1 MTPPPTSPAQP
12 TPPPTPPPVSPAAL
26 PGTLAEA
33 VRGSAARWPDRTA
46 WVFDALGE
54 SLTFADVERR
64 SAHLAGVLAARGA
77 RPGDRVAVL
86 LRNVPEFPLTWL
98 ALARLG
104 AAMVPINVN
113 YRSHDAGHLVR
124 DSGARLLV
132 TTGEFTDLAG
142 LLPVDPIFVED
153 LPAAAP
159 APLDDVRPDDLVN
172 VQYTSGTTG
181 RPKGCMLSHRY
192 WAELAGSLVTSFP
205 RLGPGDVMLTCQPFH
220 YIDPQWNVAAALLSG
235 ARLVVL
241 DRFHPSSFWAK
252 VREHEVTYFY
262 CLGLMPTVLLRM
274 PPDPL
279 DRAHRVRAIQC
290 SAIPPALH
298 AALEE
303 RWGAPWYEA
312 FGMTE
317 TGADLRVSEEDHDA
331 ALGTGCI
338 GRPLPHR
345 EVKIVDAE
353 GKPVPPGETGE
364 LALRGSG
371 LMRGYLGLPDPFRDG
386 WFHTGDLVR
395 QDAEGRVYYMGR
407 LKDMIR
413 RSGEN
418 ISAAE
423 VEEVLHQHPE
433 VRVAA
438 VVPVADELRG
448 EEVKAYVVPR
458 AAEPDPEELARFCAE
473 RLAYFKVPRY
483 WQFRTQ
489 LPMTASERVSKGG
502 LPRER
507 AGAYDSVDK
516 VWR

>member
-1 MTPPPTSPAQP
+1 MTPPPIPPA
-12 TPPPTPPPVSPAAL
+12 PPSAL
-26 PGTLAEA
+26 PATLAEA
-33 VRGSAARWPDRTA
+33 VRKAAVRWPDRTA

-64 SAHLAGVLAARGA
+64 TSHLAGVLAARGA

-142 LLPVDPIFVED
+142 VLPVDPIFVED

-159 APLDDVRPDDLVN
+159 VSLDLAEPDDVVN

-205 RLGPGDVMLTCQPFH
+205 RLGSADVMLTCQPFH
-220 YIDPQWNVAAALLSG
+220 YIDPQWNVAVALLSG
-235 ARLVVL
+235 ARLIVL

-274 PPDPL
+274 PPGLL

-298 AALEE
+298 AELEE
-303 RWGAPWYEA
+303 RWGVPWYEA

-317 TGADLRVSEEDHDA
+317 TGADLRVSEEDEREGLDTTVHGEA
-331 ALGTGCI
+331 AY
-338 GRPLPHR
+338 R
-345 EVKIVDAE
+345 
-353 GKPVPPGETGE
+353 
-364 LALRGSG
+364 
-371 LMRGYLGLPDPFRDG
+371 M
-386 WFHTGDLVR
+386 
-395 QDAEGRVYYMGR
+395 
-407 LKDMIR
+407 
-413 RSGEN
+413 
-418 ISAAE
+418 
-423 VEEVLHQHPE
+423 
-433 VRVAA
+433 
-438 VVPVADELRG
+438 
-448 EEVKAYVVPR
+448 
-458 AAEPDPEELARFCAE
+458 
-473 RLAYFKVPRY
+473 
-483 WQFRTQ
+483 
-489 LPMTASERVSKGG
+489 
-502 LPRER
+502 
-507 AGAYDSVDK
+507 
-516 VWR
+516 